1 MSTTEETLKE
11 IATMT
16 GLARMNALIVFLQK
30 EGMFNTN
37 FVEYRRVVFDI
48 FADSSVA
55 SKEKLHF
62 GEKLNQWGDPRLSTS
77 NEDAYWVN
85 ADALEIEVG
94 QFLVTIKEWKE
105 FLVNGYKN
113 KDNWSEEGWAWKEED
128 HPSWNELVSE
138 ESDKKYVF
146 DNQPAVGV
154 SWYEAEAFAT
164 SQNARL
170 MKFYEH
176 ENLIRGEEKKP
187 YPWGAPFGH
196 GNANTIEEKLDKP
209 TAVGLYERDS
219 VLGKVFDLAGN
230 VGEWMSDMVDD
241 RRVIHPGA
249 WDVDSLGS
257 WAKAS
262 SLVSPTARTGNIG
275 FRLVR
280 DIE

>member
-1 MSTTEETLKE
+1 MSTVEETLKE
-11 IATMT
+11 IATMD
-16 GLARMNALIVFLQK
+16 GLARMNALIAFLQK
-30 EGMFNTN
+30 ERKLEID
-37 FVEYRRVVFDI
+37 FVEYQQVVFDI

-62 GEKLNQWGDPRLSTS
+62 GEELNQWGDPRLSTS

-85 ADALEIEVG
+85 VDDLDIEVA

-105 FLVNGYKN
+105 FLENGYKN
-113 KDNWSEEGWAWKEED
+113 KENWSEEGWSWKEED
-128 HPSWNELVSE
+128 HPSWHELVSE
-138 ESDKKYVF
+138 ASAQKYVF

-154 SWYEAEAFAT
+154 SWYEAEAFAR
-164 SQNARL
+164 SKRARL
-170 MKFYEH
+170 MGFYEY
-176 ENLIRGEEKKP
+176 ERLVRGEEKRP

-196 GNANTIEEKLDKP
+196 GNANTVEEQLDKP
-209 TAVGLYERDS
+209 TAVGLYQADS
-219 VLGKVFDLAGN
+219 ILGKVFDLAGN
-230 VGEWMSDMVDD
+230 VGEWMNDLVDD
-241 RRVIHPGA
+241 QRVIHPGA